1 MGSRPSRRC
10 AAIPTENKP
19 EKAFSIS
26 SSSSCP
32 SSHECPV
39 PGASPSVAPFSVGW
53 RQPTISGRRPFSRRS
68 GSESTSQFRTDGG
81 GLPIVLSREKTDGAE
96 RKHGAI
102 THPEASTAAKKQT
115 NNPNTSQRT
124 EKGDHVWSRAR
135 ALGHAEV
142 GAPVRVSARWIS
154 HTRQRL
160 AYATHVRLR
169 DVSRPGIS
177 LESHLLVPV

>member
-39 PGASPSVAPFSVGW
+39 PGASPSVAPFSAGW

-81 GLPIVLSREKTDGAE
+81 GLPIFLSREKTDGAE

-102 THPEASTAAKKQT
+102 THPEASTAAKNKQT
-115 NNPNTSQRT
+115 TQTPHKEQKKAIMSGAERGLWGTQRW
-124 EKGDHVWSRAR
+124 ERLCGSLLGGSR
-135 ALGHAEV
+135 
-142 GAPVRVSARWIS
+142 
-154 HTRQRL
+154 
-160 AYATHVRLR
+160 THGSV
-169 DVSRPGIS
+169 
-177 LESHLLVPV
+177 